1 MGDPNL
7 GRMEF
12 DFEFYSKDF
21 EVRDEVREET
31 EDRLRNL
38 ATKRADMTG
47 ASVTI
52 EQDGHKT
59 DEPYVA
65 RIMAYVK
72 PKNVQAFDRGK
83 TPEQALGRAVQDI
96 ERQVREGRE
105 KRAAK
110 GGRATAD

>member
-7 GRMEF
+7 GRDEWDYEF
-12 DFEFYSKDF
+12 FSKLPH
-21 EVRDEVREET
+21 VRDEIRVEVEE
-31 EDRLRNL
+31 RLRDL
-38 ATKRADMTG
+38 TKHHNDMTG

-52 EQDGHKT
+52 EQDGHRT
-59 DEPYVA
+59 DEPYEA
-65 RIMAYVK
+65 R
-72 PKNVQAFDRGK
+72 VQAYLRPANVKALERGT
-83 TPEQALGRAVQDI
+83 TPEQALRRAVSNI